1 MTREEALQNLNL
13 SPEANQ
19 EAIEKAYLRLVRRYP
34 PEFNPDKF
42 RIIDDSYRQLTSLPA
57 MIEKL
62 LAPELSDANLD
73 PTLLAFDPAA
83 PVSSLDKAL
92 KEIRKAALTE
102 ALWKS
107 PEAAR
112 SGKSGKKKAG

>member
-1 MTREEALQNLNL
+1 MTREDALQNLNL
-13 SPEANQ
+13 PSDADP
-19 EAIEKAYLRLVRRYP
+19 EAIEKAYFRLARRYP

-62 LAPELSDANLD
+62 LSHSVSDAKLD
-73 PTLLAFDPAA
+73 PALLAFDPAA
-83 PVSSLDKAL
+83 PDSSLDQAL
-92 KEIRKAALTE
+92 KEIRKIALTE
-102 ALWKS
+102 RLWKP

-112 SGKSGKKKAG
+112 PGKSKK